1 MEINKMKNVNL
12 ENMLSEAGQMLN
24 IGKEE
29 VKNTLK
35 SRKNIAIAFVLF
47 VLGLFLVQG
56 ITYGTFRY
64 AGASI
69 NDFIQMGKFL

>member
-1 MEINKMKNVNL
+1 MKNVNL

-47 VLGLFLVQG
+47 ALGLFLVQG
-56 ITYGTFRY
+56 LTYGTLRY